1 MAAHPPAPANANDDG
16 VPFRAAPA
24 LAWLATLAAVVDAV
38 GTRLLL
44 RLANDP
50 ELLDV
55 SHQTLLLLK
64 RLGDMSRN
72 LAGIAGLIALGL
84 ALMELIQPRTY
95 VPLYQRIGFAG
106 FAGVFLPTILL
117 ATILPAERTT
127 VLVVLVAAGAANMLV
142 LALSLSALRWKAPW
156 GLRVG
161 MGLTGA
167 AAFFAFISLTTLII
181 GRLTLWEAAY
191 PLGTTLRHIGEAF
204 FVPAVIALSVGAFPR
219 ELRGVRRGSSVAI
232 GVAVGVVVGTAYAL
246 PPAVLTPER
255 WAELLYGA
263 THASLFTDSVPY
275 VYAIGFGSAAA
286 LCASAVLSDD
296 SSTRQVALGTFL
308 VLGGGYAPSTPVTLL
323 MLVLGV
329 TLLARSVVA
338 KSVIQWRARTD
349 SELQDLARDMDAEMD
364 AEMDELE
371 RA

>member
-1 MAAHPPAPANANDDG
+1 MPL
-16 VPFRAAPA
+16 RAAPA
-24 LAWLATLAAVVDAV
+24 LAWLAALAAVIDAV

-44 RLANDP
+44 RLANDR

-55 SHQTLLLLK
+55 GHQTLLQLK

-72 LAGIAGLIALGL
+72 LAGIAGLIALGF
-84 ALMELIQPRTY
+84 ALMDLIQPRPF

-117 ATILPAERTT
+117 ATLLPAERTT
-127 VLVVLVAAGAANMLV
+127 ILVVLVAAGAANMLV

-156 GLRVG
+156 GLRIG
-161 MGLTGA
+161 MGMIGA

-181 GRLTLWEAAY
+181 GRLTLWEPAY

-204 FVPAVIALSVGAFPR
+204 YVPAVISLSVDAFPR
-219 ELRGVRRGSSVAI
+219 ELKGARKWAAVGAGVF
-232 GVAVGVVVGTAYAL
+232 VGVVIGTAYAL

-255 WAELLYGA
+255 QAELLYGA
-263 THASLFTDSVPY
+263 THASLFTDTVPY
-275 VYAIGFGSAAA
+275 VYAAAFGSASA
-286 LCASAVLSDD
+286 LCAAAVLSED
-296 SSTRQVALGTFL
+296 SSTQQIALGTLL

-338 KSVIQWRARTD
+338 KSVIQWRAQTD
-349 SELQDLARDMDAEMD
+349 SELQDLAREMD

>member
-1 MAAHPPAPANANDDG
+1 M
-16 VPFRAAPA
+16 
-24 LAWLATLAAVVDAV
+24 LDAV

-50 ELLDV
+50 ELIDV
-55 SHQTLLLLK
+55 SHQTLLQLK
-64 RLGDMSRN
+64 RFGDMSRN

-84 ALMELIQPRTY
+84 ALMELIQPRPF

-117 ATILPAERTT
+117 ATLLPAERTT

-142 LALSLSALRWKAPW
+142 LALTLSALRWKAPW
-156 GLRVG
+156 GLRIG
-161 MGLTGA
+161 MGMTGA
-167 AAFFAFISLTTLII
+167 AAFFAFISLTTLIV

-204 FVPAVIALSVGAFPR
+204 FVPAIVALSIDAFPR
-219 ELRGVRRGSSVAI
+219 ELRGARRWGALAI
-232 GVAVGVVVGTAYAL
+232 GVAVGVVVGTAFAL

-255 WAELLYGA
+255 QSELLYGA
-263 THASLFTDSVPY
+263 SHASLFTDSIPY
-275 VYAIGFGSAAA
+275 IYAVGFGAASALAAA
-286 LCASAVLSDD
+286 SALSKD
-296 SSTRQVALGTFL
+296 SSTQQIALGTFL

-338 KSVIQWRARTD
+338 KSVIQWRADTD
-349 SELQDLARDMDAEMD
+349 SELQDLAREMD